1 MLAECVCDGGGA
13 LKECLE
19 MEEEGQGWLQLIS
32 SLKRCK
38 GSGNL
43 GEVREN
49 KLGPSNYRM
58 SNLEHLD
65 HLI

>member
-1 MLAECVCDGGGA
+1 MRAECVCDGGGV

-19 MEEEGQGWLQLIS
+19 MEEGKGWLQLIS

-38 GSGNL
+38 RSGNL

-58 SNLEHLD
+58 SNLELSD